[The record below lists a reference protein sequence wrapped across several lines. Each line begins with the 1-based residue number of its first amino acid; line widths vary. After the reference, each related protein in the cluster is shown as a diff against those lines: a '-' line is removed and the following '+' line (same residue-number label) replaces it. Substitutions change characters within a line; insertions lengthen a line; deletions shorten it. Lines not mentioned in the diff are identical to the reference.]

1 MSAGFPTDT
10 KIENIFQYILVNYM
24 QIIWTPLL
32 HIMVFIRRC
41 SYTILYHIF
50 HTSAGSPVVSPWD
63 TSGAKTPPHALFPPH
78 PSHHEQNRPPTHFSL
93 LICYIRKTATCPT
106 LHSTPH
112 SHFPHLSHQEQNR
125 PHAHFSLLICNI
137 GSRNTLPHTYPSSSI
152 TSGNGC
158 ARSGSALIHLKK
170 KYDL

>member
-1 MSAGFPTDT
+1 
-10 KIENIFQYILVNYM
+10 M

-112 SHFPHLSHQEQNR
+112 SHFPHVSHR
-125 PHAHFSLLICNI
+125 TRKRHLTHFSLLICNI
-137 GSRNTLPHTYPSSSI
+137 GKTLCRLAGVLVRRKTGFAHGLNKNCNRCAETAVLRTDCCHNMLV
-152 TSGNGC
+152 TSTAG
-158 ARSGSALIHLKK
+158 
-170 KYDL
+170 